1 MNKKLSLANEFIKE
15 AWEQFQRYEKTGNE
29 LNLRQACE
37 KAWATVAQAL
47 KVVNPQIKTHR
58 DFGETAA
65 ALAKKYNNPEITY
78 GEAFGEALHR
88 SGFYEGDLGP
98 GIVRQGLECIE
109 NFLKLID
116 NILNQKD
123 KDRV

>member
-1 MNKKLSLANEFIKE
+1 VNKKLSLANKFIKE
-15 AWEQFQRYEKTGNE
+15 AWEQFQQYEKTGDE
-29 LNLRQACE
+29 LYLRQACE
-37 KAWATVAQAL
+37 KGWATVAQAL
-47 KVVNPQIKTHR
+47 KAVSPEIRTHR

-78 GEAFGEALHR
+78 SEYCGEALHR

-109 NFLKLID
+109 NFLELMD
-116 NILNQKD
+116 NILDQIEG
-123 KDRV
+123 